1 MFSMPFSLRNALLPL
16 VAALA
21 ALVALPAAAGAAPSQ
36 VTSFEAPGE
45 LLDATAR
52 YSTLDEIR
60 GFGVDRVRQ
69 LVYWQSFAPSPNAKR
84 KPSFD
89 AANPDAYPA
98 GTWARLDDLFAAAG
112 ERGIKVQLTLTG
124 PVPKWATKANKDHLT
139 RPSAKEFGLF
149 AKAIGRRY
157 GDRVDMW
164 SIWNEPNQ
172 PQFLLPQYS
181 GRTPVSPG
189 IYRALYQ
196 SAVKGLRATAS
207 NRKDTMLI
215 AETSPRGN
223 RNVVHPLAFLRGMA
237 CLNGAYK
244 RAKQCAALDT
254 QGYAHHA
261 YTTRSGPRYVPPKDD
276 VTIGVLNRLNVAL
289 DKAARVK
296 ALPRGLKIYL
306 TEFGIQTTPDEVSGV
321 SFGKQSAFRS
331 IAEHIAYV
339 NPKVALFSQYLMR
352 DDKPRKTGYRYG
364 GFETGLRRSNGT
376 KKPSYESFRLPLA
389 IETYGSNDVLWGFVR
404 PYRTR
409 TQVTIQ
415 VRATAN
421 AKWRTL
427 RTVTTSSTGVY
438 GLSARHAKRQQYRVQ
453 WTSPA
458 GARYTGPPI
467 QAY

>member
-1 MFSMPFSLRNALLPL
+1 MPFPLRNVLLPL
-16 VAALA
+16 ALALA
-21 ALVALPAAAGAAPSQ
+21 ALVALPAAAGANPNQ

-45 LLDATAR
+45 LLDANLR
-52 YSTLDEIR
+52 YEALDEIR
-60 GFGVDRVRQ
+60 GFGFDRVRQ

-98 GTWARLDDLFAAAG
+98 GTWAGLDDLFAAAG
-112 ERGIKVQLTLTG
+112 DRGIKVQLTLTG
-124 PVPKWATKANKDHLT
+124 PVPKWATAAKKDNLT
-139 RPSAKEFGLF
+139 RPSAKEFGRF
-149 AKAIGRRY
+149 AEAVGRRY

-172 PQFLLPQYS
+172 PQFLLPQYA
-181 GRTPVSPG
+181 GRTPVSPA
-189 IYRALYQ
+189 IYRGLYQ
-196 SAVKGLRATAS
+196 AAVKGLRATAS
-207 NRKDTMLI
+207 NRNDAMLI
-215 AETSPRGN
+215 GETSPRGN
-223 RNVVHPLAFLRGMA
+223 RNVVHPLAFLRGMT
-237 CLNGAYK
+237 CLNGSYR
-244 RAKQCAALDT
+244 RAKKCGKLDT

-289 DKAARVK
+289 DRAARAR

-321 SFGKQSAFRS
+321 SFAKQAAFRS

-339 NPKVALFSQYLMR
+339 NPKVALFSQYLLR

-364 GFETGLRRSNGT
+364 GFETGLRRSNGA
-376 KKPSYESFRLPLA
+376 KKSSYESFRLPLA
-389 IETYGSNDVLWGFVR
+389 IERYGRNDVLWGLVR
-404 PYRTR
+404 PLRSR

-415 VRATAN
+415 VRASSR

-438 GLSARHAKRQQYRVQ
+438 GFSASHGKRQQYRVQ

-458 GARYTGPPI
+458 GSRFTGPPI